1 MDYAE
6 QLKAAQTTI
15 TITPAPLI
23 LEKVGATWRGMYLG
37 LRTFSKTDPNTGEV
51 KILPVAHFYDGA
63 GVLFNMGTQ
72 MVHSVAVLRPG
83 TSIEIAL
90 REMKPNK
97 GKEGKTKIYS
107 ISPLDIPV
115 ANMNE
120 LFGGML
126 NISAPAP
133 QDLLQPPSNN
143 GNGHAPA
150 KKTPSTAE
158 LLAAYG
164 NLMIEA
170 AKLAIEAYPIHEAA
184 TDEEIISAGRML
196 RALVRDA
203 TGDQF

>member
-15 TITPAPLI
+15 TIPPAPLI

-133 QDLLQPPSNN
+133 ISPIRAALGYKRLPS
-143 GNGHAPA
+143 
-150 KKTPSTAE
+150 KTYLPIPTIPR
-158 LLAAYG
+158 LDRNAYFI
-164 NLMIEA
+164 N
-170 AKLAIEAYPIHEAA
+170 YHRNRR
-184 TDEEIISAGRML
+184 SY
-196 RALVRDA
+196 
-203 TGDQF
+203 